1 MGTQERRKNVRVAF
15 KTTVTLRFADG
26 EYAHCQTKDLSL
38 KGIFIP
44 GIVDR
49 EPGER
54 CAVTILLSGTSS
66 ELTISMHGEV
76 IRKTEE
82 GLGIYFNEIDI
93 DSFFHLK
100 NIVYYNS
107 DHPDQIAE
115 PYLESIPNGTYVD
128 DEL

>member
-1 MGTQERRKNVRVAF
+1 MGRSERRKNVRVAF
-15 KTTVTLRFADG
+15 QTTVSLRFADG
-26 EYAHCQTKDLSL
+26 EYAHCQTRDLSL

-49 EPGER
+49 EPGEK
-54 CAVTILLSGTSS
+54 CHVAIFLSGASS
-66 ELTISMHGEV
+66 ELKINMTGDV
-76 IRKTEE
+76 VRKTED
-82 GLGIYFNEIDI
+82 GIGIHFDEMDI

-115 PYLESIPNGTYVD
+115 PYLETAPDGTYVD
-128 DEL
+128 D

>member
-1 MGTQERRKNVRVAF
+1 MGSSERRKNVRVTF
-15 KTTVTLRFADG
+15 QTTVSLHFADG

-49 EPGER
+49 EPGDR
-54 CAVTILLSGTSS
+54 CHVAILLSGTSS
-66 ELTISMHGEV
+66 KLKITMTGEV
-76 IRKTEE
+76 VRNTEE
-82 GLGIYFNEIDI
+82 GIGIYFDEIDV

-107 DHPDQIAE
+107 DHPDQIIE
-115 PYLESIPNGTYVD
+115 PYIETVPNGTYVD
-128 DEL
+128 D